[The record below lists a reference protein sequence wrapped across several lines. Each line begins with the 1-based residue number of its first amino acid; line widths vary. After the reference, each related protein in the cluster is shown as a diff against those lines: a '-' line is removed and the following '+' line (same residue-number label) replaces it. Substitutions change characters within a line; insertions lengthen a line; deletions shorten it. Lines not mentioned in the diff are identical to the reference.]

1 MPIRIFVAY
10 NQKVIA
16 EGLAAILR
24 ADPAISVVG
33 VCDSHHVDL
42 SQIETLMPDVI
53 VIGSNSVHQNGDAFY
68 GLISTHGAR
77 NHFVVMSSGISR
89 LLISDALKAGAKAH
103 VCMNSNVDDL
113 LAAVRSAAVG
123 SSYLC
128 ESSLHEL
135 ASDTDE
141 SLSQAMAV
149 KRALGQRETQ
159 VLRLVAVGRSSKQIA
174 RNLDI
179 SPSTVEV
186 HRRNIMRKLGLHKAA
201 DLTRFAIRHQMISV

>member
-1 MPIRIFVAY
+1 MPIRVFVAY

-24 ADPAISVVG
+24 TDSEISVVG

-42 SQIETLMPDVI
+42 AHIETLMPDVI
-53 VIGSNSVHQNGDAFY
+53 VMGSNSVHQNGDAFY
-68 GLISTHGAR
+68 QLISSHATK

-89 LLISDALKAGAKAH
+89 LLISDALNAGAKAH

-113 LAAVRSAAVG
+113 MAAIRLAAVG

-141 SLSQAMAV
+141 SLSQAMAL